1 MNVFLEEIMSQGS
14 ALKRALD
21 YITDN
26 IDNVFEPI
34 KNLSR
39 GGKITRLI
47 FTGMGSSYFSSYVP
61 LYMLKQKGFDVEM
74 LEAGE
79 FLLHGFP
86 ENVDL
91 AFENTCIILIS
102 QSGESG
108 EIVEL
113 LQKLNLLRLKP
124 KTIGITNTPKSYLAT
139 HSDIQLYLNAEKE
152 ETVTSKTYVCSILIL
167 YFLAKSIM
175 TQDFY
180 PKNDIKDVVEIID
193 FVSNLFQSNQPIE
206 KIMQPVQEVNKLFGI
221 DYNFIQILARGP
233 SLSTAHQAALN
244 FKEIVKINSE
254 ASSIS
259 TFRHGGIECLTES
272 SKLIIISSSNRD
284 HILDNRFIKNLIE
297 KWRFGTLFY
306 ITTQKLSLIDEKI
319 RTNPKIIIYS
329 YEIRNH
335 FLAPI
340 IEIIILQLMV
350 YNTALKRG
358 LSPGLFKFTQKIT
371 RGL

>member
-1 MNVFLEEIMSQGS
+1 MNIFFEEIFSQGM
-14 ALKRALD
+14 ALKRTLD

-26 IDNVFEPI
+26 YENIFGRI
-34 KNLSR
+34 KNLVMDKKISR
-39 GGKITRLI
+39 II
-47 FTGMGSSYFSSYVP
+47 FTGMGSSYFCSYVP
-61 LYMLKQKGFDVEM
+61 YYMLKQNGFLVEM

-86 ENVDL
+86 EKNDL
-91 AFENTCIILIS
+91 SFENTCIILIS

-113 LQKLNLLRLKP
+113 LQKINLLKLKP
-124 KTIGITNTPKSYLAT
+124 ITIGITNTPESYLANN
-139 HSDIQLYLNAEKE
+139 SDMQLYLNAGKE

-167 YFLAKSIM
+167 YFLARSIM
-175 TQDFY
+175 TQNLPLVSEF
-180 PKNDIKDVVEIID
+180 KEINELINII
-193 FVSNLFQSNQPIE
+193 SNFLQPNQSIE
-206 KIMQPVQEVNKLFGI
+206 NIMQPVQGVNKLFGI

-254 ASSIS
+254 ASPIS
-259 TFRHGGIECLTES
+259 TFRHGEIECLTEK
-272 SKLIIISSSNRD
+272 SKLIIISSSDRD
-284 HILDNRFIKNLIE
+284 HMLDNRFIKNIIE

-306 ITTQKLSLIDEKI
+306 ITTQKLDLIDEEI

-329 YEIRNH
+329 YEISNH
-335 FLAPI
+335 FLTPI
-340 IEIIILQLMV
+340 VEIIILQLMI

-358 LSPGLFKFTQKIT
+358 LTPGLFRFTQKIT

>member
-1 MNVFLEEIMSQGS
+1 MNIFLEEILSQGL
-14 ALKRALD
+14 ALKQTLD

-26 IDNVFEPI
+26 FETVFKQI
-34 KNLSR
+34 KDLIMDKKISR
-39 GGKITRLI
+39 FI
-47 FTGMGSSYFSSYVP
+47 FTGMGSSYFTSYVP
-61 LYMLKQKGFDVEM
+61 LYMLKQKGFNAEM

-86 ENVDL
+86 EDIDS
-91 AFENTCIILIS
+91 AFENTCIIFIS

-113 LQKLNLLRLKP
+113 FQKIKKLKSKP
-124 KTIGITNTPKSYLAT
+124 ITIGVVNIQESYLAN
-139 HSDIQLYLNAEKE
+139 HSDIQLYLNAGKE
-152 ETVTSKTYVCSILIL
+152 ETVTSKTYICSILIL
-167 YFLAKSIM
+167 YFLARSIM
-175 TQDFY
+175 MQNISLM
-180 PKNDIKDVVEIID
+180 KESNEIEESIKFI
-193 FVSNLFQSNQPIE
+193 SKLLKSNQPIE
-206 KIMQPVQEVNKLFGI
+206 KILQPVQKINNLFGN

-244 FKEIVKINSE
+244 FKEIVKIYSE

-272 SKLIIISSSNRD
+272 SRLIIISSSKGD
-284 HILDNRFIKNLIE
+284 HLIDNRFIRNLNQ
-297 KWRFGTLFY
+297 KWCFGTLLY
-306 ITTQKLSLIDEKI
+306 ITSQKLALIDEEI

-329 YEIRNH
+329 FNIKND

-340 IEIIILQLMV
+340 VEIIILQLMI
-350 YNTALKRG
+350 YDTTLKRG
-358 LSPGLFKFTQKIT
+358 LSPGSFKFSQKIT

>member
-1 MNVFLEEIMSQGS
+1 MNIFLEEIFSQGK
-14 ALKRALD
+14 ALKQTLD

-26 IDNVFEPI
+26 YENIFRPI
-34 KNLSR
+34 INLVMDKKISR
-39 GGKITRLI
+39 YI
-47 FTGMGSSYFSSYVP
+47 FTGMGSSYFCSYVP
-61 LYMLKQKGFDVEM
+61 YYMLKQNGFIVEM

-86 ENVDL
+86 ENNDL
-91 AFENTCIILIS
+91 NFENTCIILLS

-113 LQKLNLLRLKP
+113 LQKLNSLKLSP
-124 KTIGITNTPKSYLAT
+124 ITIGITNTPKSYLAN
-139 HSDIQLYLNAEKE
+139 HSDMQLYLNAGKE

-167 YFLAKSIM
+167 YFLTRSIM
-175 TQDFY
+175 AQNLSLESEF
-180 PKNDIKDVVEIID
+180 KEIDDLIN
-193 FVSNLFQSNQPIE
+193 FLSNLFPTNQSIDNI
-206 KIMQPVQEVNKLFGI
+206 IQPVQGANKIFGI

-259 TFRHGGIECLTES
+259 TFRHGGIECLTEW

-284 HILDNRFIKNLIE
+284 HLLDNRFIRNLIE
-297 KWRFGTLFY
+297 KWHFGSLFY
-306 ITTQKLSLIDEKI
+306 ITTQKLSLIDEEI

-329 YEIRNH
+329 YDFRNH
-335 FLAPI
+335 FLGPI
-340 IEIIILQLMV
+340 IEIIILQLMI
-350 YNTALKRG
+350 YNTAIERG
-358 LSPGLFKFTQKIT
+358 LSPGLFRFTQKIT